1 MHTPGPWSV
10 WPTPDDPNHTH
21 KIMYDCVQTHRRVGA
36 VAGVFPKEQAG
47 EQEANARLMAAAP
60 ELLEACRLLLYQG
73 TDRRPCYCLDPEY
86 IALTGGDR
94 CDECVAADA
103 IAKAEGSA
111 MEETNG
117 KDRRVD

>member
-36 VAGVFPKEQAG
+36 VAGVFPKEQDG

-60 ELLEACRLLLYQG
+60 LLLETCVSVCDALDRAKESPQSDGNRLRFTAWKLAIQ
-73 TDRRPCYCLDPEY
+73 
-86 IALTGGDR
+86 
-94 CDECVAADA
+94 VAINA
-103 IAKAEGSA
+103 AEG
-111 MEETNG
+111 TNG
-117 KDRRVD
+117 EDRRVD